1 MESKDWDIKKAIGH
15 KWKSYEVPVTNKD
28 IILYSLGIGFQEDPL
43 KKGDYNFTY
52 ENAEEFQSF
61 PTMNVII
68 AHRMSL
74 EDLTIPG
81 VPAFNPMM
89 LLHGEESLEV
99 FGSIEPGTILVAQ
112 DELID
117 L

>member
-1 MESKDWDIKKAIGH
+1 
-15 KWKSYEVPVTNKD
+15 
-28 IILYSLGIGFQEDPL
+28 
-43 KKGDYNFTY
+43 
-52 ENAEEFQSF
+52 
-61 PTMNVII
+61 MNVII

-74 EDLTIPG
+74 EDLSIPG

-99 FGSIEPGTILVAQ
+99 FKPIEAETTLVAQ